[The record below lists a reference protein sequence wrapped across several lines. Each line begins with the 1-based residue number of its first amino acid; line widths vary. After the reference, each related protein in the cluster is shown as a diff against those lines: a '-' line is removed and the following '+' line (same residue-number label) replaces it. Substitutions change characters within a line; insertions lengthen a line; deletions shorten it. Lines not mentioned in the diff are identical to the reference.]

1 MPDYIA
7 GVDFL
12 PDRNVIDFKSN
23 RYGEIFIDLLHLT
36 HDNITL
42 LLSLFPHE
50 RRLITSRVRRRYVCN
65 PCEINHRKIMQVM
78 NR

>member
-23 RYGEIFIDLLHLT
+23 RYGEIFID
-36 HDNITL
+36 
-42 LLSLFPHE
+42 F
-50 RRLITSRVRRRYVCN
+50 LINVN
-65 PCEINHRKIMQVM
+65 LWMF
-78 NR
+78 